1 MQPSELRVIPVTGL
15 GEISAGDDIGELVAG
30 ATAAQGTPVSSGDV
44 VVVAHKVVSKAEG
57 RLVAVRTRSE
67 VRDTVRRQARRI
79 VRETPS
85 HLIVETHHGFVCA
98 NAGVDSSN
106 VEDGYAALLPRDPD
120 ASAVR
125 IRATLEAGTSGPV
138 AVIVA
143 DTFGRAWRLGQTNV
157 AIGSS
162 GIAPM
167 RDHRGQV
174 DPAGRVLTVT
184 EIAQSDELAS
194 AAELVMGKL
203 DRVPAAI
210 VRGYPWTVSGGR
222 TTDLVRPASQDL
234 FR

>member
-1 MQPSELRVIPVTGL
+1 MPPSELRIVPVLGL
-15 GEISAGDDIGELVAG
+15 DEIRAGDDVGALVAD
-30 ATAAQGTPVSSGDV
+30 AAADQQTPVSAGDV
-44 VVVAHKVVSKAEG
+44 VVIAQKIVSKAEG
-57 RLVAVRTRSE
+57 RLVAVDDRSQ
-67 VRDTVRRQARRI
+67 VRETVRRQARRI
-79 VRETPS
+79 VRETATQ
-85 HLIVETHHGFVCA
+85 LIVETRHGFVCA

-106 VEDGYAALLPRDPD
+106 VDEGHVALLPRDPD

-125 IRATLEAGTSGPV
+125 IRATLEARTSGPV

-157 AIGSS
+157 AIGSA
-162 GIAPM
+162 GIAPL
-167 RDHRGQV
+167 RDHRGEV
-174 DPAGRVLTVT
+174 DPSGRILNVT
-184 EIAQSDELAS
+184 EIAQIDELAA

-210 VRGYPWTVSGGR
+210 VRGYPWAVSEGR